1 MSDWYQINI
10 HMVEDHAI
18 RTNEDTKE
26 TIIKEGQTIQ
36 WPTEKGQDDKQRST
50 KHYTETYSNINL
62 SNETGVIS
70 GVPEEWVTPV
80 VLLLND
86 TIMLGNSIS
95 KWKQVI

>member
-1 MSDWYQINI
+1 
-10 HMVEDHAI
+10 MVEDHAI

-50 KHYTETYSNINL
+50 KHYTETYSNMNL

-70 GVPEEWVTPV
+70 GVP
-80 VLLLND
+80 
-86 TIMLGNSIS
+86 
-95 KWKQVI
+95 